1 MPTTSSADH
10 PFSPAAAAAAAA
22 AALCRYNDGIGA
34 RPLEII
40 KHDLKPLTSA
50 DVFMMNVGAHA
61 IRRLPYAEFKE
72 YVGSI
77 AAMLA
82 ASPAATLWRTSV
94 PVAEHYYRFANAS
107 RFFSDGHFQVGWPSW
122 VGGRVGGWVLWACM
136 AGFG

>member
-1 MPTTSSADH
+1 
-10 PFSPAAAAAAAA
+10 
-22 AALCRYNDGIGA
+22 
-34 RPLEII
+34 
-40 KHDLKPLTSA
+40 
-50 DVFMMNVGAHA
+50 MMNVGAHA

-122 VGGRVGGWVLWACM
+122 VGGRVGGWVLARVQAGPWAGCSSGSSGGSI
-136 AGFG
+136 ALLGVAVWAA